1 MEVLNKVFNR
11 LPEDIV
17 KNVIEYTGKL
27 TYRNGA
33 FVRIIPD
40 PDANHPLLLERM
52 RFQRYRRF
60 LRTMSFVTIQLPNV
74 DKEICHN
81 ASKDGLKVATY
92 TYDDVKGEYIENIL
106 FRNYGKNYINS

>member
-1 MEVLNKVFNR
+1 MEVLNKVFDR
-11 LPEDIV
+11 LLEDIV
-17 KNVIEYTGKL
+17 KIITEYTGKL

-33 FVRIIPD
+33 FVRLIPD
-40 PDANHPLLLERM
+40 PDANYSLLLERM

-81 ASKDGLKVATY
+81 ASKDGLKVAIY
-92 TYDDVKGEYIENIL
+92 TYDDVTGEDIENIL
-106 FRNYGKNYINS
+106 FRNYGKTYINS

>member
-1 MEVLNKVFNR
+1 MEVLNKVFDR
-11 LPEDIV
+11 LPDDIV
-17 KNVIEYTGKL
+17 KNVTEYTGKL

-33 FVRIIPD
+33 FVRLIPD
-40 PDANHPLLLERM
+40 PDANYPLLLERM

-81 ASKDGLKVATY
+81 ASENGLTVMIY

-106 FRNYGKNYINS
+106 FRNYGKTI